1 MPHFIDDEELDRQ
14 LREATPYIDD
24 DGFTAKVLQSLPA
37 APAAA
42 PDRLRG
48 TILIV
53 AALLASLSSYFLSGG
68 GRFVDDTLVRLFAL
82 PTTWLLVLAGV
93 AGIVVGALGLA
104 AAVFKAREPA
114 LIIR

>member
-14 LREATPYIDD
+14 LREAAPYIDD
-24 DGFTAKVLQSLPA
+24 DGFTAKVLQALPA

-42 PDRLRG
+42 PFRLRG
-48 TILIV
+48 AILIM
-53 AALLASLSSYFLSGG
+53 AALLASFLSYYLSGG
-68 GRFVDDTLVRLFAL
+68 GRFVDDTLVHLFAL
-82 PTTWLLVLAGV
+82 PITWLLCLAGV
-93 AGIVVGALGLA
+93 AGLLVGAFGLA